1 MAHHTSVL
9 IIGAGQAASVLA
21 RELRSLGFSGSIT
34 LVGDETHLPYERPPL
49 SKDVL
54 KSSATTDSVF
64 LQKAEFYQEQNIE
77 LLLGTSVQSLD
88 CATRQASHTQAVDPD
103 FREPGSRIGAQAD
116 HPGAVAVKQ
125 GGVRRVQRPGQHDR
139 YASGLPATS
148 IQANL
153 ALRDTASP

>member
-64 LQKAEFYQEQNIE
+64 LQKPSSIKNRILNSCWAPAC
-77 LLLGTSVQSLD
+77 SLWI
-88 CATRQASHTQAVDPD
+88 APR
-103 FREPGSRIGAQAD
+103 
-116 HPGAVAVKQ
+116 
-125 GGVRRVQRPGQHDR
+125 VR
-139 YASGLPATS
+139 PA
-148 IQANL
+148 
-153 ALRDTASP
+153 